1 MQAQGR
7 DFDLFVLEQSPGL
20 RFNRGALLN
29 AGALLLA
36 GSRYDHFVFHDVDT
50 LPQLKANIGY
60 SFPSGARPLHMTPQ
74 GIHPRVNYE
83 VRTPSELSPCL
94 HLLPQRRFLPQRMP
108 APPELQSLGGASRV
122 SGQHGCCCA
131 GLLWRRDSLH
141 APAAP
146 SGRGVWHQ
154 LLGVG
159 HCTSLASTRMYSC
172 DAS

>member
-7 DFDLFVLEQSPGL
+7 EFDLFVLQQSPGL

-60 SFPSGARPLHMTPQ
+60 SFPSGARPLHMTPL

-83 VRTPSELSPCL
+83 VSSELPPCL
-94 HLLPQRRFLPQRMP
+94 HLLPQRRFWPQRMP
-108 APPELQSLGGASRV
+108 APRDLQSLGGASRV
-122 SGQHGCCCA
+122 SGQVI
-131 GLLWRRDSLH
+131 
-141 APAAP
+141 AAVQDFF
-146 SGRGVWHQ
+146 GGVTVFTPQQ
-154 LLGVG
+154 LRVVG
-159 HCTSLASTRMYSC
+159 GYGTNFWG
-172 DAS
+172 